1 MRRLTILL
9 IAIVVA
15 LWAESVARAEDT
27 VLRDAVL
34 LYLLAG
40 GLFVAAAR
48 PPAPWPALGP
58 RPAWRPRALTVAAV
72 GIGLG
77 LLALLGFW
85 LRKDVYTGWPLVL
98 WLLGIA
104 LTLVGAW
111 LDGRGRP
118 AENPRPPRPAYGPRA
133 PLDRR
138 TEIALLLLILVVALF
153 LRAWHLDTIPNGC
166 QSDECNN
173 ALDAL
178 RWLRGEPYV
187 PYAGTNEGQATLFTY
202 IIAGLF
208 ALFGPSIVT
217 LRLAPAL
224 VGTVTVLAFY
234 LLARWRFDSPRLAL
248 ALAAMLAASRWHL
261 TFSRIVYELIMVPL
275 VVALLLWALLRA
287 LRHGRR
293 FDWAL
298 VGVLLALGMNT
309 YTAFRVVPFWIALFF
324 LYWLAGDFLHEERR
338 GQLLRDIEGMALALA
353 AFVVAFAP
361 LGVYTLR
368 HWDQFTA
375 RIRHIS
381 VFNDIQAAGS
391 YEPLK
396 QNLIKAL
403 KMFNVQGDLAPLN
416 NLPGEPML
424 NMIVGAL
431 FVLGLIYVL
440 RYLNRPLPFLYVTG
454 VLFQLST
461 VVLSVAHEAPSAR
474 RPIGI
479 LVIVYLLVGEV
490 LYQVWDA
497 FAAAWRAMGRRIFEG
512 VLASL
517 AVLLL
522 VWNGN
527 LYFGVQATL
536 PQVQLAYS
544 PHESAVGTY
553 IRTLPE
559 DALVLVT
566 TAYNHHSAVKF
577 LGGREVI
584 PLNLS
589 QHVPLREQVNK
600 DVVYILDPPLRGVI
614 PFLEK
619 VYPDGEVNV
628 HRGPADAPMFISFH
642 VPAANMDRIRG
653 LKARYYAGDQPAG
666 AVVAERTVR
675 TLDLT
680 FAEGDPLP
688 RPYTVE
694 LSGALLVPAAGAYL
708 FDVQAQGGQVS
719 VFLNDR
725 CLGECPARVGAFSTE
740 KRLVAG
746 FASLRILFT
755 LRDPQGMLR
764 VQWGPSGDALRPLSV
779 PDLYAIDV
787 GPNGLI
793 GYYYPNATWEGP
805 PSVIER
811 DFFIIPNNIL
821 REPYSIRWRGKI
833 AIPTDGV
840 YRFATRSDDGSFV
853 YVDGRLIVDNGGV
866 HGMQI
871 REGSIELTRGFH
883 DLEVWYF
890 QQGGASEMT
899 FLWIPPGGAQEIVP
913 LDYLF
918 PVEEEEIPETL
929 LPPPPQVGP
938 PSPPPEEVGPVVS
951 PPAPPVEGVPLP
963 RLEMSPLW
971 TVGECGDGDGRFDH
985 PRGLAVAPDGRIFV
999 ADTGNKRIVVLSP
1012 QGQFLTAWGEAGEGT
1027 GQFVEPFEVAVDKDG
1042 TVWVLDSV
1050 RQLLL
1055 HFDDG
1060 GQFLE
1065 EVAPTSPWYRPR
1077 GLALASDGTFYVAD
1091 TGLVRVVQVAR
1102 DGTLIRQIGGKDGPI
1117 GPGQPTDVA
1126 VAADGSL
1133 YVVEAQSGV
1142 LWHLDAEGVALA
1154 AWSVPKTNTIDAP
1167 HLDVLPDGR
1176 VMVTSPSGPTVQV
1189 YEGDGTP
1196 VGEWG
1201 GAEMF
1206 GLPVGIALAP
1216 DGRLVA
1222 VSDSAM
1228 CRVLVFSW
1236 ESE

>member
-9 IAIVVA
+9 IAVVIA
-15 LWAESVARAEDT
+15 LWAENVARADDT
-27 VLRDAVL
+27 VLRDALL

-48 PPAPWPALGP
+48 PPERWPPLGP
-58 RPAWRPRALTVAAV
+58 RTRWQPRALAITVA
-72 GIGLG
+72 GLGLG

-85 LRKDVYTGWPLVL
+85 LRKDVYTGWPLIL
-98 WLLGIA
+98 WLVGTA

-111 LDGRGRP
+111 LDGRGR
-118 AENPRPPRPAYGPRA
+118 ALENPRPPRPSYGPRA

-138 TEIALLLLILVVALF
+138 TEIALLLLILVIALF
-153 LRAWHLDTIPNGC
+153 LRTWHLDTIPNGC

-178 RWLRGEPYV
+178 RWLRGAPYI

-208 ALFGPSIVT
+208 ALFGPGMVS
-217 LRLAPAL
+217 LRLAPVL
-224 VGTVTVLAFY
+224 MGLLTILAFY
-234 LLARWRFDSPRLAL
+234 GLARWRFDSPRLAL

-293 FDWAL
+293 FEWAL

-324 LYWLAGDFLHEERR
+324 LYWLVGDLVHEERR
-338 GQLLRDIEGMALALA
+338 GQLVRDIEGMVLALA
-353 AFVVAFAP
+353 TFVVAFAP
-361 LGVYTLR
+361 LGVYTIR

-424 NMIVGAL
+424 DMVVAAL
-431 FVLGLIYVL
+431 FVLGLLYAL

-479 LVIVYLLVGEV
+479 LIIVYLLVGEV
-490 LYQVWDA
+490 LYQVWDT
-497 FAAAWRAMGRRIFEG
+497 FAAAWREMGRRAFEVALG
-512 VLASL
+512 LLAAFL
-517 AVLLL
+517 I
-522 VWNGN
+522 VWNGH
-527 LYFGVQATL
+527 LYFGVQAQL
-536 PQVQLAYS
+536 PEVKLAYS
-544 PHESAVGTY
+544 PNESAVGAY

-566 TAYNHHSAVKF
+566 PAYNHHSAVKF
-577 LGGREVI
+577 IGGREVVA
-584 PLNLS
+584 LNLS
-589 QHVPLREQVNK
+589 KHVPLREQVTSE
-600 DVVYILDPPLRGVI
+600 VVYILDPPLKGVI

-619 VYPDGEVNV
+619 VYPDGESEM
-628 HRGPADAPMFISFH
+628 HYGPANALLFISFR
-642 VPAANMDRIRG
+642 VPAADMQKIRG
-653 LKARYYAGDQPAG
+653 LKARYYPGDQPAG
-666 AVVAERTVR
+666 AVAVENTVQ
-675 TLDLT
+675 TLDLA
-680 FAEGDPLP
+680 FADNEPLP
-688 RPYTVE
+688 RPFTLE
-694 LSGALLVPAAGAYL
+694 LTGALLVPAAGTYL
-708 FDVQAQGGQVS
+708 FDVQTQGGEVS
-719 VFLNDR
+719 VFINGK
-725 CLGECPARVGAFSTE
+725 CLGECPAATAAFNAE

-746 FASLRILFT
+746 FASLRIVFT
-755 LRDPQGMLR
+755 AREPQAALR
-764 VQWGPSGDALRPLSV
+764 VQWAPGGGTLRLLSV
-779 PDLYAIDV
+779 PDIYAIDV

-793 GYYYPNATWEGP
+793 GYYYPNPNWEGP
-805 PSVIER
+805 PAVIQR

-821 REPYSIRWRGKI
+821 REPFSIKWRGKI
-833 AIPTDGV
+833 AIPADGV
-840 YRFATRSDDGSFV
+840 YRFATRSDDGSYV
-853 YVDGRLIVDNGGV
+853 YIDGQLVVDNGGV

-871 REGSIELTRGFH
+871 REGTIQLTRGFH
-883 DLEVWYF
+883 DLEVRYF
-890 QQGGASEMT
+890 QQSGASDMAL
-899 FLWIPPGGAQEIVP
+899 LWTPPGGVREIVP

-918 PVEEEEIPETL
+918 PVEGEEIPETL
-929 LPPPPQVGP
+929 LPPPTSVVTP
-938 PSPPPEEVGPVVS
+938 PEQPGTLPPPPG
-951 PPAPPVEGVPLP
+951 PAPAQPSGVSLPSLDVAPQWTLGVCGTGEG
-963 RLEMSPLW
+963 E
-971 TVGECGDGDGRFDH
+971 FNQ

-999 ADTGNKRIVVLSP
+999 ADTGNKRIVVLGP
-1012 QGQFLTAWGEAGEGT
+1012 QGEFLAAWGQAGEGP
-1027 GQFVEPFEVAVDKDG
+1027 GEFVEPFEVAVDRDG
-1042 TVWVLDSV
+1042 TVWVLDAV

-1055 HFDDG
+1055 HFDEG
-1060 GQFLE
+1060 GKFLE

-1077 GLALASDGTFYVAD
+1077 GFDLAADGTFYVAD
-1091 TGLVRVVQVAR
+1091 TGGVRIVQVAR
-1102 DGTLIRQIGGKDGPI
+1102 DGTLMRQIGGKDGPI

-1133 YVVEAQSGV
+1133 YVVEAMAGIV
-1142 LWHLDAEGVALA
+1142 WHLGADSVAQA
-1154 AWSVPKTNTIDAP
+1154 AWSIPGTNTIDAP
-1167 HLDVLPDGR
+1167 HLALLPDGR
-1176 VMVTSPSGPTVQV
+1176 MVLTNPAGPTVQM
-1189 YEGDGTP
+1189 YGPDDAP
-1196 VGEWG
+1196 LGEWG
-1201 GAEMF
+1201 KDILR
-1206 GLPVGIALAP
+1206 LPVGIAAAP
-1216 DGRLVA
+1216 GGRFLV
-1222 VSDSAM
+1222 VTDSAA
-1228 CRVLVFSW
+1228 CQVIAFPVPG
-1236 ESE
+1236 E